1 MIIGAIAALAA
12 TRKSPVKLTKSFF
25 DGMGDAYANI
35 IGIIIS
41 VGVFVAGLNAL
52 GLIKALI
59 NWMLNSSGIVKI
71 ASAVGPFLLALI
83 SGSGDAATVAF
94 NESVTNRYGHVNLRI
109 RFRLYFSVSEP
120 IP

>member
-1 MIIGAIAALAA
+1 MVIGAILSLAV
-12 TRKSPVKLTKSFF
+12 TRKNPVELTKSFF

-59 NWMLNSSGIVKI
+59 NWMLNSTGIVKI
-71 ASAVGPFLLALI
+71 AATFGRLCWHLFPVPVTLQLLRL
-83 SGSGDAATVAF
+83 TKQL
-94 NESVTNRYGHVNLRI
+94 LRM
-109 RFRLYFSVSEP
+109 RHSLVWKP
-120 IP
+120 